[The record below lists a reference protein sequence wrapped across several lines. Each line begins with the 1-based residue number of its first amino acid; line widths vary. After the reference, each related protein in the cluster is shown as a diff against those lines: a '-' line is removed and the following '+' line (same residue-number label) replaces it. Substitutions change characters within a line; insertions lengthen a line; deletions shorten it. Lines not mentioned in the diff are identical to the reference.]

1 MNTPEPTGPAKASGC
16 FLAIVIMLPVW
27 AIVAGGVI
35 LLIGR

>member
-16 FLAIVIMLPVW
+16 LLAFALMLPVW
-27 AIVAGGVI
+27 AIVAGAVI